1 MLTVG
6 GAVLVIFGALE
17 TVDFPGFA
25 ELGVV
30 AAGGV
35 LMILISTWMVQ
46 PALYALLPP
55 KLAAVPKDATR
66 ARVSSRAPW
75 SHGAWSRPAAVTV
88 IVVAVVGAA

>member
-1 MLTVG
+1 VLTAG
-6 GAVLVIFGALE
+6 GAALVIFGALA

-46 PALYALLPP
+46 PALYAL
-55 KLAAVPKDATR
+55 A
-66 ARVSSRAPW
+66 RAPPRRMQP
-75 SHGAWSRPAAVTV
+75 GLRSRPDPITLS
-88 IVVAVVGAA
+88 G

>member
-1 MLTVG
+1 VLTVG
-6 GAVLVIFGALE
+6 GAALVIFGALE

-35 LMILISTWMVQ
+35 LMILISTWMIQ

-55 KLAAVPKDATR
+55 KLTAVPKDMTP
-66 ARVSSRAPW
+66 ARVLSRAPQGHW
-75 SHGAWSRPAAVTV
+75 AWSRPAAVTV